1 MKKILKL
8 VMPCDIERI
17 IQAKK
22 NDPISNV
29 LTGSLLLN
37 NQPHSV
43 YFKFYSLQK
52 GNRGLLNE
60 VLGYLY
66 GTVSNI
72 PQPEFAGVA
81 FVPTKILRPFYQL
94 LTKEMQKDVDQEEV
108 LPAFFT
114 TAVTNTHYEFHT
126 LNDWLRNQILKWKDF
141 NKAVVFDEVIANTDR
156 YPHNLIHTGN
166 NLFCLIDNGFLATE
180 DNTNPNWSYSSLQ
193 PHLNYSNQLASIN
206 QKEIESNVRKGNR
219 FILVAED
226 YFLSHQHLLPE
237 MMFWIDHF
245 ATDNNK
251 KDWQSFLDF
260 LQWRTDNVNELI
272 SNRYGLLG

>member
-1 MKKILKL
+1 MKKILNL
-8 VMPCDIERI
+8 VMPYDIERI

-22 NDPISNV
+22 NDAISNV
-29 LTGSLLLN
+29 LMGSLLLN

-43 YFKFYSLQK
+43 YFKFYSLRE

-60 VLGYLY
+60 ILGYLY
-66 GTVSNI
+66 GTISNI

-81 FVPTKILRPFYQL
+81 LVPTKMLRPFYQS
-94 LTKEMQKDVDQEEV
+94 LTKEMQEYVDQEEA

-114 TAVTNTHYEFHT
+114 TAVTSTQYEFHI
-126 LNDWLRNQILKWKDF
+126 LNDWLRNQILRWKDF

-156 YPHNLIHTGN
+156 YPRNLIHTGN

-180 DNTNPNWSYSSLQ
+180 DASNPNWSYSSLQ
-193 PHLNYSNQLASIN
+193 PQLNYSNQLALIN
-206 QKEIESNVRKGNR
+206 QNDIQSDVRKGNR
-219 FILVAED
+219 FISVAED

-237 MMFWIDHF
+237 MTFWIDHF
-245 ATDNNK
+245 ATDK
-251 KDWQSFLDF
+251 KDWQPFLGF

>member
-1 MKKILKL
+1 MEKILKL
-8 VMPCDIERI
+8 VMPYDIERI

-29 LTGSLLLN
+29 LMGSLLLN

-43 YFKFYSLQK
+43 YFKFYSLQE

-66 GTVSNI
+66 GTISNI

-81 FVPTKILRPFYQL
+81 LVPTKMLRPFYPL
-94 LTKEMQKDVDQEEV
+94 LTKEMQREVDQEEA

-114 TAVTNTHYEFHT
+114 TATTSTHYEFHT
-126 LNDWLRNQILKWKDF
+126 LNDWLRSQILKWKDF

-156 YPHNLIHTGN
+156 YPRNLIHTGN

-180 DNTNPNWSYSSLQ
+180 DNSNPNWNSSSLQ
-193 PHLNYSNQLASIN
+193 PKLNYSNQLASIN
-206 QKEIESNVRKGNR
+206 QNDIESDVRKGNR
-219 FILVAED
+219 FISVAED

-237 MMFWIDHF
+237 MKFWIDHF
-245 ATDNNK
+245 ATNNK
-251 KDWQSFLDF
+251 KDWQSFLSF

-272 SNRYGLLG
+272 SKRYGLLG